1 MAKLSF
7 HEKGKLEKVFFS
19 ERKSFIS
26 ANLDD
31 ILDMYKARKR
41 SLLKVYKYLVLTAG
55 RLRVKVTAE
64 RNKFHTPTLQK
75 ALNRF
80 YHGGKNQHR

>member
-7 HEKGKLEKVFFS
+7 HEKGKLEKVFFLKGNLLL
-19 ERKSFIS
+19 RL
-26 ANLDD
+26 NLDD
-31 ILDMYKARKR
+31 ILDMYTARKR

-55 RLRVKVTAE
+55 RLRVKVTGE

-75 ALNRF
+75 AL
-80 YHGGKNQHR
+80 